1 MDNAGR
7 FVITFPLDN
16 VIRPLYNWALVEKSE
31 LCIIWKT
38 FVVLLLNLENNE
50 HLKCVGH
57 VFSVVANYL
66 RDEDGK

>member
-1 MDNAGR
+1 MDNARR
-7 FVITFPLDN
+7 FVITYPLDN
-16 VIRPLYNWALVEKSE
+16 VIRHLYNWALVEKSE
-31 LCIIWKT
+31 LCIIEKT
-38 FVVLLLNLENNE
+38 FVVLLLNLENHE